1 MDDQIL
7 EVEPDF
13 TKAIAAAREIEG
25 LVRHPGWKH
34 VEKFLNVLGNTARL
48 ALDEKTIQAAG
59 LDSGKLAVMSTFISG
74 EISTVTKL
82 SKFVNSKINYGR
94 ALQQKLNSEAPETP
108 ATPAP
113 KVVVEDKAPVTA

>member
-1 MDDQIL
+1 MEDSIL

-13 TKAIAAAREIEG
+13 TKAILAAREIEG
-25 LVRHPGWKH
+25 LTRHPGWKH
-34 VEKFLNVLGNTARL
+34 VEKFLNILGNTSRL
-48 ALDEKTIQAAG
+48 ALDEKTIQNAG
-59 LDSGKLAVMSTFISG
+59 LDAAKLSIMVTFISG

-82 SKFVNSKINYGR
+82 SKFINTKINYGK
-94 ALQQKLNSEAPETP
+94 ALQQKLNIEAQETP